1 MKKWRK
7 KFREH
12 WFLLKFGPLFL
23 FLIILFF
30 LLVGHQFF
38 SEAVPIEHYFTR
50 AVANVSGVVL
60 GIIGLDNRVEGTKL
74 YTEDPDPPIPNFF
87 VDLKTGCNG
96 LVAVLIFISAVLA
109 FPASLKHKVMGIVLG
124 TLVIQG
130 FNVIRIGVLFYLG
143 LHHRELFEAVHVYV
157 AQSILIAIAAALWL
171 FWSARFSRQPGPA
184 GQPGLESR

>member
-7 KFREH
+7 NIKKH
-12 WFLLKFGPLFL
+12 WVILRFGPLFL

-38 SEAVPIEHYFTR
+38 SEAMPVEQYFTR
-50 AVANVSGVVL
+50 SVALVSGFIL
-60 GIIGLDNRVEGTKL
+60 DIIGLDNRVEGTKL
-74 YTEDPDPPIPNFF
+74 YTEDPESPIPNFN

-96 LVAVLIFISAVLA
+96 LVAILIFISAVLA
-109 FPASLKHKVMGIVLG
+109 FPASIKHKVLGIILG
-124 TLVIQG
+124 SLVIQG

-171 FWSARFSRQPGPA
+171 FWSARFSRQPG
-184 GQPGLESR
+184 LEGR